1 MTKKLENRV
10 NLYFN
15 KSQQDVCQ
23 YLNNIEDKSAFVVE
37 IVRKHM
43 HNQQILGSGISEDLE
58 FIKESISNISKLLEN
73 GVEFKPQQT
82 KMEDNNV
89 SEKIINNTGYSHIDY
104 DPEDDF

>member
-1 MTKKLENRV
+1 MSKKLENRV

-23 YLNNIEDKSAFVVE
+23 YLNNIDDKSAFVVE

-58 FIKESISNISKLLEN
+58 LIKESISNISKLLEN
-73 GVEFKPQQT
+73 GVELKPH
-82 KMEDNNV
+82 KKNNENNNV
-89 SEKIINNTGYSHIDY
+89 YEKTLNNTGYSHIDY
-104 DPEDDF
+104 DPGDDF